1 MTTPTTTAGW
11 LAYLETLHP
20 KAIAL
25 GLDRVRAVRDRLG
38 VGLGCPVV
46 TVTGTNGKGS
56 TSSLAEAMLRAGGY
70 RTGLYQ
76 SPHLVR
82 YHERIRIDGREVGDA
97 ELLAAF
103 DAVESA
109 RSRGEPVPLTYFEFG
124 TLAALWLFARAA
136 PDALVLEVGLGG
148 RLDAVNVVDADVAV
162 VTSVDLDHMDYLG
175 PTRDDIG
182 REKAGIFR
190 AGRPAVCG
198 ERDPPASLVEHAQ
211 AIGAPLLL
219 LGRDYDFVAEGT
231 QWQYR
236 GPGGSRFGLP
246 CPALR
251 GVVQLA
257 NAATA
262 LTALDSLRDH
272 LPLSAGAV
280 RDGLVGVELPG
291 RFQVLPGRPAVV
303 LDVAHNPQA
312 ARTLARSLST
322 MGFHAATHAVFGVL
336 ADKDVD
342 GIVDA
347 VRDRVDRWYVATLPG
362 PRGASA
368 DAVRAALVAAGV
380 APAAIRA
387 YDDVAA
393 AYAAAREGAGEADR
407 IVVFG
412 SFLTVG
418 AVLAAPRSGNPT
430 HPRHG

>member
-109 RSRGEPVPLTYFEFG
+109 RIRGEQVPLTYFEFG

-262 LTALDSLRDH
+262 LTALDSLRDR

-312 ARTLARSLST
+312 ARTLAPSLST
-322 MGFHAATHAVFGVL
+322 MGFHPETRAVFGVL

-347 VRDRVDRWYVATLPG
+347 LRDRVDRWYVATLPG

-380 APAAIRA
+380 EPAAIRA

-418 AVLAAPRSGNPT
+418 AVLAAPRSGTPT